1 MKVLFG
7 GGVAEM
13 RGSQA
18 GTTAS
23 RNRGGAYMR
32 QRVTPTNPNS
42 TRQQSVRNNMT
53 ELTTAWSNDL
63 TQAQRDAWTAF
74 ANAWPITDVFGA
86 SIVLTGLQYYVKT
99 NTVLLQAG
107 ELRLDDAPAD
117 QNVESLTV
125 VSATADVSDALI
137 ELAFTPD
144 PLGANSVL
152 QVFATPAISPG
163 ISFVKNKLRLI
174 ASITAAATSPQDVT
188 AAWLAVFGTFP
199 AVGQKIVLQA
209 RVMNDVNGVVST
221 PLSASAIVT
230 A

>member
-1 MKVLFG
+1 
-7 GGVAEM
+7 
-13 RGSQA
+13 
-18 GTTAS
+18 
-23 RNRGGAYMR
+23 MR
-32 QRVTPTNPNS
+32 QRVTPTNPNT

-63 TQAQRDAWTAF
+63 TQAQRDAWTAY

-86 SIVLTGLQYYVKT
+86 AIVLTGLQYYVKT

-107 ELRLDDAPAD
+107 EVRMDDAPAD

-125 VSATADVSDALI
+125 VSASADVSNELI
-137 ELAFTPD
+137 MVAFTPD
-144 PLGANSVL
+144 PLGATSVL

-174 ASITAAATSPQDVT
+174 TSLTAAATSPVDV
-188 AAWLAVFGTFP
+188 AVPWLETFGTFP
-199 AVGQKIVLQA
+199 AAGQKLVLQM
-209 RVMNDVNGVVST
+209 RGLNTDNGVVST
-221 PLSASAIVT
+221 PLSASLIVQ